1 VQWNTDAIPF
11 GSETVL
17 ADSRLGPSLEIPL
30 EGFWNKGI
38 LWARYTPRKISQS
51 PYFKRGFSNSF
62 IVVSLVTGSCSGA
75 FPVYNI

>member
-1 VQWNTDAIPF
+1 VQWDTDVILF

-17 ADSRLGPSLEIPL
+17 ADSRLGPSLEVPL

-51 PYFKRGFSNSF
+51 PYFKKRFFEQFLS
-62 IVVSLVTGSCSGA
+62 
-75 FPVYNI
+75 